1 MKPHPNVC
9 FLLLTHRSSE
19 QVRRIVEAVSPCP
32 VLVHVD
38 ARADRKVW
46 SGFQDLAER
55 YAQVELVPRQTT
67 GWASWGLV
75 QATINGLECSLGLD
89 CTHVVKMTGQDYPL
103 RPIEVILAFFDENRD
118 MSWIP
123 HDEIPVDFLAE
134 KDGGLSRTK
143 HWHMAVRGRSVRV
156 PMNRQAPDGVIP
168 FYGQAQLVISMP
180 LVRWLLDQV
189 ERRPELVKFFR
200 RTWMPNELFI
210 PSLAMS
216 SPMAPD
222 VSGANLWFTD
232 WSGGGSHP
240 KLLRRE
246 DIDEL
251 TAVALGQAGEL
262 PGGRTKFFARKFDAT
277 VDEEILD
284 LIDQR
289 LLSCGDKRTQ
299 LR

>member
-38 ARADRKVW
+38 ARADRQVW

-118 MSWIP
+118 MS
-123 HDEIPVDFLAE
+123 VD
-134 KDGGLSRTK
+134 
-143 HWHMAVRGRSVRV
+143 
-156 PMNRQAPDGVIP
+156 PP
-168 FYGQAQLVISMP
+168 
-180 LVRWLLDQV
+180 
-189 ERRPELVKFFR
+189 RRDPR
-200 RTWMPNELFI
+200 
-210 PSLAMS
+210 
-216 SPMAPD
+216 
-222 VSGANLWFTD
+222 
-232 WSGGGSHP
+232 
-240 KLLRRE
+240 
-246 DIDEL
+246 
-251 TAVALGQAGEL
+251 
-262 PGGRTKFFARKFDAT
+262 
-277 VDEEILD
+277 
-284 LIDQR
+284 
-289 LLSCGDKRTQ
+289 
-299 LR
+299 

>member
-1 MKPHPNVC
+1 M
-9 FLLLTHRSSE
+9 
-19 QVRRIVEAVSPCP
+19 
-32 VLVHVD
+32 LVHVD
-38 ARADRKVW
+38 ARADRQVW
-46 SGFQDLAER
+46 NGFQDLAER

-103 RPIEVILAFFDENRD
+103 RPIKAISAFFDENRD
-118 MSWIP
+118 MSVDP
-123 HDEIPVDFLAE
+123 PRRGIPVDFLAE
-134 KDGGLSRTK
+134 RDGGLSRTK

-156 PMNRQAPDGVIP
+156 PLNRRPPDGIIP
-168 FYGQAQLVISMP
+168 FYGQAQVIHFDALGALATRAGRASP
-180 LVRWLLDQV
+180 RAGQV
-189 ERRPELVKFFR
+189 LSA
-200 RTWMPNELFI
+200 TWMPNELFI

-216 SPMAPD
+216 SPMASD

-232 WSGGGSHP
+232 WSGGGSTP
-240 KLLRRE
+240 GYSRRE

-251 TAVALGQAGEL
+251 TTVALGQAGEL
-262 PGGRTKFFARKFDAT
+262 PGGGTKFFARKFDAT
-277 VDEEILD
+277 VDEEVLD

-289 LLSCGDKRTQ
+289 LLSCGGKRTQ